1 MKKENISANVI
12 RRLPRYIRFLDRM
25 MEAGVVRVSSNE
37 IGAQMGLTASQ
48 IRQDFNCFGGF
59 GQQGYGYNVPKL
71 REQLADILGMNQSH
85 TAVLVGA
92 GHFAHALLHNF
103 KFGNCGV
110 QLLAAFD
117 IMPTIVGTSI
127 AGVPIRHIDT
137 LEDYIKDHNV
147 DIVILTL
154 PSSKAEEMA
163 KRAASAG
170 VRGVW
175 NLTNEAL
182 SPLPGGVLIES
193 LHLSDSLLTLN
204 YYLSSDSESEKE
216 QEN

>member
-1 MKKENISANVI
+1 
-12 RRLPRYIRFLDRM
+12 M

-71 REQLADILGMNQSH
+71 RDQLAEILGMHQTN
-85 TAVLVGA
+85 TAVIVGA

-117 IMPTIVGTSI
+117 ILPTVVGTSI

-137 LEDYIKDHNV
+137 LEDYIQKHEV

-154 PSSKAEEMA
+154 PSNKAEEMA
-163 KRAASAG
+163 KRAANAG
-170 VRGVW
+170 VRGIW

-182 SPLPGGVLIES
+182 PPMPNGVLTES
-193 LHLSDSLLTLN
+193 MHLSDSLLTLN
-204 YYLSSDSESEKE
+204 YYLSDASESENTE
-216 QEN
+216 EN